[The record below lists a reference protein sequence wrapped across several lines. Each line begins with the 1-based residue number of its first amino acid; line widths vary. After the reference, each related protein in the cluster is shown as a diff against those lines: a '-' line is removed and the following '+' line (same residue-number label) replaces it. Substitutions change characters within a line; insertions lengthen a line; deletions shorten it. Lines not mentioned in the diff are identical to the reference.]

1 MLWFVMILV
10 ASWGIVYPFTDYF
23 TRLFNPRV
31 LKRGNSSE
39 KMVHFSFDDGP
50 DPEYTPALLEI
61 LRSFQV
67 PASFFLIGKKAETH
81 PEIVAQIAECGH
93 EIGWHTY
100 WHQHAYRMFFRKS
113 QTSIVRGIDALSSLA
128 GVSITWFR
136 PPWGALNL
144 FQYREVRKL
153 GLRPVLWTAN
163 AQDWS
168 LKSTASLIV
177 QRLARR
183 VRPGAIVVL
192 HDSGGGPGAPANML
206 RALPEIITRLQ
217 SEGYQFVS
225 LHQLTGGRK

>member
-1 MLWFVMILV
+1 MLWVVMIFV
-10 ASWGIVYPFTDYF
+10 ATWGGVYPFTDYF
-23 TRLFNPRV
+23 TRWFNPLV
-31 LKRGNSSE
+31 IKRGNASQ
-39 KMVHFSFDDGP
+39 KTVHFSFDDGP
-50 DPEYTPALLEI
+50 DPEYTLALLEI
-61 LRSFQV
+61 LKSFQV

-81 PEIVAQIAECGH
+81 PEIVAQIVKYGH

-100 WHQHAYRMFFRKS
+100 GHQHAYRMSFRKS
-113 QTSIVRGIDALSSLA
+113 KASIVRGIGVLTSLA

-183 VRPGAIVVL
+183 VRPGAIIVL
-192 HDSGGGPGAPANML
+192 HDSGGEPGAPANTL
-206 RALPEIITRLQ
+206 RALPEIITRLK

-225 LHQLTGGRK
+225 LHQLTGGRQ